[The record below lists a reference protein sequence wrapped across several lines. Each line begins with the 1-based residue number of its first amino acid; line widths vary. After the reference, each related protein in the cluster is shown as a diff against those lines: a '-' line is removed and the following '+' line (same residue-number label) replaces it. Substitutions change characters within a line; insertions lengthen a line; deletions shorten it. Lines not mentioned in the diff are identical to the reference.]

1 MKRLGLVSIVSLCI
15 LSACK
20 DQKKV
25 QSGLVGA
32 DSVRVEH
39 EIRQELYGN
48 WVGDFD
54 VDGELY
60 EQLALNEELP
70 VDFDYNPKINLSI
83 KRITA
88 DTVIG
93 QNIVKGNIRPLLGR
107 MEENGGAVS
116 FILDEPG
123 DKKSDGRFEIKLKD
137 DTLIGSWVAFDTGVK
152 IKKRHFKL
160 LKKQFAY
167 NANLMLPSEAD
178 LVDWRS
184 SERKEVADDN
194 GDSTATYV
202 NDFYRVASDAVF
214 VINASKQK
222 LTEAQLKNLK
232 KLDLEII
239 RNTIFA
245 RHGYAFTKI
254 GVRQFFDPVEW
265 YVPISNDVTRELT
278 PIEKDNIRLL
288 QKFEKYAEDNYDYFG
303 R

>member
-1 MKRLGLVSIVSLCI
+1 
-15 LSACK
+15 
-20 DQKKV
+20 
-25 QSGLVGA
+25 
-32 DSVRVEH
+32 VRVEH